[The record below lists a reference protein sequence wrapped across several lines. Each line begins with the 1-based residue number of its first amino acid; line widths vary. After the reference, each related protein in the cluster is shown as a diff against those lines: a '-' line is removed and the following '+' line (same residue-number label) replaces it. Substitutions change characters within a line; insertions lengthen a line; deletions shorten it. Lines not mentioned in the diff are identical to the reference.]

1 MSDDF
6 DFVFVRPNAD
16 PETRA
21 IQRLQIASKLSLSNY
36 GTPLVVTVSGGKD
49 SSVCVELAKRAG
61 IPFEVLH
68 SHTTADAPE
77 TVRFVRSEFKRLEE
91 LGVPCGYQWPTY
103 KGERTSMWRLIPQK
117 LMPPTRLARYCCA
130 VLKETG
136 GTGRMIATG
145 VRWAESNARKRR
157 GIFEKQVSNP
167 AKAVNTK
174 SDTDSL
180 EDLFAPCKL
189 AAKRIVNPIV
199 DWSDDDV
206 WQFCEDAKIPLNPL
220 YHEGFCR
227 VGCIGCPMAGR
238 SGREAEFARWPK
250 YRQMYIDAFDRMLEV
265 RRHKGK
271 PAYRWQTGMD
281 VYHWWMEDGVITG
294 QVGFFEEEQR

>member
-1 MSDDF
+1 MSNNEWGI
-6 DFVFVRPNAD
+6 VTMPTAAD
-16 PETRA
+16 PEGRA
-21 IQRLQIASKLSLSNY
+21 IKRLQIASELTLANY

-49 SSVCVELAKRAG
+49 SSVCVELARRAG

-77 TVRFVRSEFKRLEE
+77 TVRFVRSEFQRLEG
-91 LGVPCGYQWPTY
+91 LGIPCSYHWPTY
-103 KGERTSMWRLIPQK
+103 KGEQTSMWRLIPQK
-117 LMPPTRLARYCCA
+117 LIPPTRLVRYCCA

-167 AKAVNTK
+167 TKAVHTK

-180 EDLFAPCKL
+180 EALFAPCKL

-206 WQFCEDAKIPLNPL
+206 WQFCDDAKIPLNPL
-220 YHEGFCR
+220 YREGFRR
-227 VGCIGCPMAGR
+227 VGCVGCPMAGR
-238 SGREAEFARWPK
+238 FGREAEFARWPK
-250 YRQMYIDAFDRMLEV
+250 YRQMYIAAFDRMIDARKQRGMET
-265 RRHKGK
+265 
-271 PAYRWQTGMD
+271 ATWETGLD
-281 VYHWWMEDGVITG
+281 VYHWWMEDGVMPG
-294 QVGFFEEEQR
+294 QINLFEEG